1 MTDGA
6 GGGVVASGASLGGS
20 GGSGGTSVAGL
31 GGSQAGTVSTG
42 DGAGAGGTGGD
53 EGVVRP
59 HLCEGAPIPL
69 KASWK
74 ASASHS
80 SIGAG
85 EFDNPPENVMDQT
98 TKRWSTG
105 KAQSG
110 DEWLQV
116 DFGVSA
122 AIRELTFT
130 LLPDDAEDYPRNY
143 QIRISDKALDF
154 TGTVRASG
162 AGMLGQTLVVTLVE
176 PVVGRYLLVQQ
187 KGAAVENWWSVSELS
202 ATCL

>member
-1 MTDGA
+1 M
-6 GGGVVASGASLGGS
+6 ASM
-20 GGSGGTSVAGL
+20 
-31 GGSQAGTVSTG
+31 G
-42 DGAGAGGTGGD
+42 DGAGAGGMGGGD
-53 EGVVRP
+53 GISGP
-59 HLCEGAPIPL
+59 HICEGAPIPF
-69 KASWK
+69 KGNWK

-80 SIGAG
+80 SVGVG
-85 EFDNPPENVMDQT
+85 EFDNPPGNVMDQT

-116 DFGVSA
+116 DFGMPV

-143 QIRISDKALDF
+143 QIRLSDKALDF
-154 TGTVRASG
+154 TGTIRASG
-162 AGMLGQTLVVTLVE
+162 AGALGQTLVVTLAE

-187 KGAAVENWWSVSELS
+187 KGAAIENWWSVSELS